1 MTILLDN
8 LCFAEGPRWRNGEL
22 WFSDMHDHCVCTVT
36 PEGKKTTL
44 LTLQDDE
51 PSGLGWLPNGDL
63 LVVSMRKRQLLRFD
77 GKELTVHADLSGL
90 ASHRCNDMVVDALG
104 RAYVGN
110 FGFDL
115 HAGEKPRSTALIRVD
130 PNGTAKVVDDDAF
143 FPNGSVI
150 TADGRTLILAET
162 FAGALTAFDIDASG
176 DLRNKRIWAKLPENA
191 VPDGICLDAADG
203 IWSASPTTNECIRQ
217 IQGGEVTHRIAL
229 ERGAFA
235 CMIGGDHLYIL
246 TASTSDPEICRS
258 NRDARIEVY
267 TAPHTAAGYP
277 SSGEIKTD
285 DRSAKRSSIR

>member
-77 GKELTVHADLSGL
+77 GKALTVHADLSAL
-90 ASHRCNDMVVDALG
+90 ASHRCNDMVVDPLG

-115 HAGEKPRSTALIRVD
+115 HTGEKPRSTVLIRVD
-130 PNGTAKVVDDDAF
+130 PDGSAKIVDDDAF

-162 FAGALTAFDIDASG
+162 FARALMAFDIDTSG
-176 DLRNKRIWAKLPENA
+176 GLSNKRIWAKLREGA
-191 VPDGICLDAADG
+191 VPDGICLDSADG
-203 IWSASPTTNECIRQ
+203 IWSASPTTNECVRQ

-235 CMIGGDHLYIL
+235 CMIGGDHLYVL
-246 TASTSDPEICRS
+246 TASSSDPKACRTS
-258 NRDARIEVY
+258 RDGRIEVY
-267 TAPHTAAGYP
+267 SAPYTAAGF
-277 SSGEIKTD
+277 
-285 DRSAKRSSIR
+285 A

>member
-77 GKELTVHADLSGL
+77 GKALTVHADLSAL
-90 ASHRCNDMVVDALG
+90 ASHRCNDMVVDPLG

-115 HAGEKPRSTALIRVD
+115 HTGEKPRSTVLIRVD
-130 PNGTAKVVDDDAF
+130 PDGSAKIVDDDAF

-162 FAGALTAFDIDASG
+162 FARALMAFDIDTSG
-176 DLRNKRIWAKLPENA
+176 GLSNKRIWAKLPEGA
-191 VPDGICLDAADG
+191 VPDGICLDSADG
-203 IWSASPTTNECIRQ
+203 IWSASPTTNECVRQ

-235 CMIGGDHLYIL
+235 CMIGGDHLYVL
-246 TASTSDPEICRS
+246 TASSSDPKACRTS
-258 NRDARIEVY
+258 RDGRIEVY
-267 TAPHTAAGYP
+267 SAPYTAAGF
-277 SSGEIKTD
+277 
-285 DRSAKRSSIR
+285 A

>member
-8 LCFAEGPRWRNGEL
+8 LCFTEGPRWRNGQL
-22 WFSDMHDHCVCTVT
+22 WFSDMHDQCVCTVT

-77 GKELTVHADLSGL
+77 GKALTVHADLSAL
-90 ASHRCNDMVVDALG
+90 ASHRCNDMVVDPLG

-115 HAGEKPRSTALIRVD
+115 HTGEKPRSTVLIRVD
-130 PNGTAKVVDDDAF
+130 PDGSAKIVDDDAF

-162 FAGALTAFDIDASG
+162 FARALMAFDIDTSG
-176 DLRNKRIWAKLPENA
+176 GLSNKRIWAKLPEGA
-191 VPDGICLDAADG
+191 VPDGICLDSADG
-203 IWSASPTTNECIRQ
+203 IWSASPTTNECVRQ

-235 CMIGGDHLYIL
+235 CMIGGDHLYVL
-246 TASTSDPEICRS
+246 TASSSDPKACRTS
-258 NRDARIEVY
+258 RDGRIEVY
-267 TAPHTAAGYP
+267 SAPYTAAGF
-277 SSGEIKTD
+277 
-285 DRSAKRSSIR
+285 A

>member
-77 GKELTVHADLSGL
+77 GKALTVHADLSAL
-90 ASHRCNDMVVDALG
+90 ASHRCNDMVVDPLG

-115 HAGEKPRSTALIRVD
+115 HTGEKPRSTVLIRVD
-130 PNGTAKVVDDDAF
+130 PDGSAKIVDDDAF

-162 FAGALTAFDIDASG
+162 FARALMAFDIDTSG
-176 DLRNKRIWAKLPENA
+176 GLSNKRIWAKLPEGA
-191 VPDGICLDAADG
+191 VPDGICLDSADG
-203 IWSASPTTNECIRQ
+203 IWSASPTTNECVRQ

-235 CMIGGDHLYIL
+235 CMIGGDHLYVL
-246 TASTSDPEICRS
+246 TASSSDPKACRT
-258 NRDARIEVY
+258 NRDGRIEVY
-267 TAPHTAAGYP
+267 SAPYTAAGF
-277 SSGEIKTD
+277 
-285 DRSAKRSSIR
+285 A

>member
-77 GKELTVHADLSGL
+77 GKALTVHADLSAL
-90 ASHRCNDMVVDALG
+90 ASHRCNDMVVDPLG

-115 HAGEKPRSTALIRVD
+115 HTGEKPRSTVLIRVD
-130 PNGTAKVVDDDAF
+130 PDGSAKIVDDDAF

-162 FAGALTAFDIDASG
+162 FARALMAFDIDTSG
-176 DLRNKRIWAKLPENA
+176 GLSNKRIWAKLPEGA
-191 VPDGICLDAADG
+191 VPDGICLDSADG
-203 IWSASPTTNECIRQ
+203 IWSASPTTNECVRQ

-235 CMIGGDHLYIL
+235 CMIGGDHLYVL
-246 TASTSDPEICRS
+246 TASSSDPKACRTG
-258 NRDARIEVY
+258 RDGRIEVY
-267 TAPHTAAGYP
+267 SAPYTAAGF
-277 SSGEIKTD
+277 
-285 DRSAKRSSIR
+285 A

>member
-51 PSGLGWLPNGDL
+51 PSGLGGLPNGDL

-77 GKELTVHADLSGL
+77 GKALTVHADLSAL
-90 ASHRCNDMVVDALG
+90 ASHRCNDMVVDPLG

-115 HAGEKPRSTALIRVD
+115 HTGEKPRSTVLIRVD
-130 PNGTAKVVDDDAF
+130 PDGSAKIVDDDAF

-162 FAGALTAFDIDASG
+162 FARALMAFDIDTSG
-176 DLRNKRIWAKLPENA
+176 GLSNKRIWAKLPEGA
-191 VPDGICLDAADG
+191 VPDGICLDSADG
-203 IWSASPTTNECIRQ
+203 IWSASPTTNECVRQ

-235 CMIGGDHLYIL
+235 CMIGGDHLYVL
-246 TASTSDPEICRS
+246 TASSSDPKACRTS
-258 NRDARIEVY
+258 RDGRIEVY
-267 TAPHTAAGYP
+267 SAPYTAAGF
-277 SSGEIKTD
+277 
-285 DRSAKRSSIR
+285 A

>member
-1 MTILLDN
+1 
-8 LCFAEGPRWRNGEL
+8 
-22 WFSDMHDHCVCTVT
+22 MHDHCVCTVT

-77 GKELTVHADLSGL
+77 GKALTVHADLSAL
-90 ASHRCNDMVVDALG
+90 ASHRCNDMVVDPLG

-115 HAGEKPRSTALIRVD
+115 HTGEKPRSTVLIRVD
-130 PNGTAKVVDDDAF
+130 PDGSAKIVDDDAF

-162 FAGALTAFDIDASG
+162 FARALMAFDIDTSG
-176 DLRNKRIWAKLPENA
+176 GLSNKRIWAKLPEGA
-191 VPDGICLDAADG
+191 VPDGICLDSADG
-203 IWSASPTTNECIRQ
+203 IWSASPTTNECVRQ

-235 CMIGGDHLYIL
+235 CMIGGDHLYVL
-246 TASTSDPEICRS
+246 TASSSDPKACRTS
-258 NRDARIEVY
+258 RDGRIEVY
-267 TAPHTAAGYP
+267 SAPYTAAGF
-277 SSGEIKTD
+277 
-285 DRSAKRSSIR
+285 A

>member
-8 LCFAEGPRWRNGEL
+8 LCFAEGPRWRNGQL
-22 WFSDMHDHCVCTVT
+22 WFSDMHDQCVGTVT

-77 GKELTVHADLSGL
+77 GKALTVHADLSAL
-90 ASHRCNDMVVDALG
+90 ASHRCNDMVVDPLG

-115 HAGEKPRSTALIRVD
+115 HTGEKPRSTVLIRVD
-130 PNGTAKVVDDDAF
+130 PNGSAKIVEDDAF

-162 FAGALTAFDIDASG
+162 FARALMAFDIDTSG
-176 DLRNKRIWAKLPENA
+176 DLSNKRIWAKLPEGA
-191 VPDGICLDAADG
+191 VPDGICLDSADG
-203 IWSASPTTNECIRQ
+203 IWSASPTTNECVRQ

-235 CMIGGDHLYIL
+235 CMIGGDHLYVL
-246 TASTSDPEICRS
+246 TASSSDPKACRTS
-258 NRDARIEVY
+258 RDGRIEVY
-267 TAPHTAAGYP
+267 SAPYTAAGF
-277 SSGEIKTD
+277 
-285 DRSAKRSSIR
+285 A

>member
-77 GKELTVHADLSGL
+77 GKALTVHADLSAL
-90 ASHRCNDMVVDALG
+90 ASHRCNDMVVDPLG

-115 HAGEKPRSTALIRVD
+115 HTGEKPRSTVLIRVD
-130 PNGTAKVVDDDAF
+130 PDGSAKIVDDDAF

-162 FAGALTAFDIDASG
+162 FARALMAFDIDTSG
-176 DLRNKRIWAKLPENA
+176 GLSNKRIWAKLPEGA
-191 VPDGICLDAADG
+191 VPDGICLDSADG
-203 IWSASPTTNECIRQ
+203 IWSASPTTNECVRQ

-235 CMIGGDHLYIL
+235 CMRGGDHRYVL
-246 TASTSDPEICRS
+246 TASSSDPKACRTS
-258 NRDARIEVY
+258 RDGRIEVY
-267 TAPHTAAGYP
+267 SAPYTAAGF
-277 SSGEIKTD
+277 
-285 DRSAKRSSIR
+285 A